1 MKYTTLSLG
10 VLALTANFRSSSIS
24 MAAAFSLQ
32 IAGRRNVGGI
42 SHSNA
47 QHGLYDANEYFS
59 KRFSAVSSLNSLA
72 ISADT
77 DVILPEFSTKEEYME
92 YLTERSALPQGF
104 ASGTASGKF
113 ISVEAPAMGPLPIR
127 GTVIHL
133 TDGPTDSW
141 AAVFT
146 KNKFPGSPIIVG
158 RDRLAKGG
166 PLHALVIN
174 NKVSNV
180 CSGGDGVADSE
191 KVCAAVADVLKL
203 PGGAETVLPS
213 STGVIGWRLPATELA
228 QDVVPL
234 AVKALQVENAV
245 NAAQAIC
252 TTDRY
257 PKVRSKTLSCGARI
271 VGIAKGAG
279 MIEPNMATMLAYI
292 MTDATV
298 DKATLQSML
307 SESVNKSFNSISVD
321 GSESTSDT
329 VVALSSNLVPMSK
342 SDGDIAEFK
351 DALMEVCSGLSAD
364 IVRNGEGTGHVLRV
378 KVKGYPGTNYQA
390 TQMGRNVVNSALF
403 KCAVAG
409 NDPNTGRLASAIGSF
424 LGRFNEDASIDE
436 MSITMGERM
445 IFSAGKFI
453 LEGDEVEKELSKH
466 MEDAQ
471 LGECDDFPIHQ
482 KFVEIGIDFGSV
494 GTGTATVLG
503 SDLTKEYVAVN
514 ADYRS

>member
-1 MKYTTLSLG
+1 LVLTLLNYTILSD
-10 VLALTANFRSSSIS
+10 I
-24 MAAAFSLQ
+24 FSLY
-32 IAGRRNVGGI
+32 I
-42 SHSNA
+42 S
-47 QHGLYDANEYFS
+47 
-59 KRFSAVSSLNSLA
+59 
-72 ISADT
+72 DT
-77 DVILPEFSTKEEYME
+77 YCF
-92 YLTERSALPQGF
+92 
-104 ASGTASGKF
+104 
-113 ISVEAPAMGPLPIR
+113 
-127 GTVIHL
+127 
-133 TDGPTDSW
+133 
-141 AAVFT
+141 
-146 KNKFPGSPIIVG
+146 
-158 RDRLAKGG
+158 
-166 PLHALVIN
+166 
-174 NKVSNV
+174 
-180 CSGGDGVADSE
+180 E
-191 KVCAAVADVLKL
+191 KYK
-203 PGGAETVLPS
+203 
-213 STGVIGWRLPATELA
+213 
-228 QDVVPL
+228 Q
-234 AVKALQVENAV
+234 
-245 NAAQAIC
+245 
-252 TTDRY
+252 
-257 PKVRSKTLSCGARI
+257 
-271 VGIAKGAG
+271 GAG

-436 MSITMGERM
+436 MRITLGERL